1 MNQFKGADWG
11 EALGKGVIRGMAIGN
26 QVRESK
32 AQYDYGKASDAAKGA
47 YDTAMKE
54 AGDDVAKQDAAR
66 RAFNTSM
73 NQAAFDY
80 NKYTGRINEA
90 DAAQRRMTQEDFRAG
105 HMQQWARDNG
115 EYGDAAQ
122 APAAATGGAPQGRMS
137 QADFNT
143 QFMAPYEKN
152 HSYYDQ
158 QIVDD
163 LNTDTIAKV
172 QGIQYSL
179 GRPGELMMSVNGKP
193 SGSMQITDQMRA
205 PFLQNLQDME
215 YAKYSGVGLGQQPTA
230 FSGGRAVI
238 QNAQDPQSMRL
249 GGALGGGTPD
259 PTVPSGEVTGGEAQ
273 SQVGRPQ
280 AMAKAG
286 NVPASYRDQYNTR
299 LSPEDEAAYQAWAKK
314 NGRENDVEDYDM
326 RGAWLEAKQKGVSLE
341 DGRGHFPDTYKKP
354 NHPTFSDQS
363 KYNGEGGVKGGTWSK
378 TEDGRDVF
386 TPNRDLSPQEQQ
398 SLKEYFAK
406 NEPNAVLNLGG
417 NGAPAQAQAQQ
428 ARPTPIQQARAARPQ
443 QGVVTTPNG
452 NVSLNRQGHP
462 ASAAED
468 AQAMLD
474 AIRNGALPKEMKP
487 FYEFM
492 VKNEARMQAYYNA
505 FARAFGHWPT
515 DYEKDKMLNIA
526 KGAEEARH
534 NKASED
540 LARRKQ
546 DLSFLKSQK
555 GKKPEEYEVTDEPN
569 QYGGR
574 TVINSHKFP
583 MGTLMEVQ
591 ILGSNNTNSVVAP
604 YGWTKERTTDVINGL
619 IDQFDNGVKDSRT
632 GASPKIADIRTDPVT
647 MQTYIYIGNKVFTLG
662 QAEKMLQRSKA
673 DIKDYKKSDAALE
686 DLKTAKDRAKARGDI
701 KEYNRYVKAIEDF
714 NKKRADEAEAKL
726 TFWQRAERWRKNH
739 PEAFEMS
746 ALNPGY
752 TGD

>member
-1 MNQFKGADWG
+1 MIQFRGADWDKSLSDG
-11 EALGKGVIRGMAIGN
+11 IIKGMAIGN

-105 HMQQWARDNG
+105 FMQKYDQDHG
-115 EYGDAAQ
+115 
-122 APAAATGGAPQGRMS
+122 
-137 QADFNT
+137 
-143 QFMAPYEKN
+143 
-152 HSYYDQ
+152 YYDKA
-158 QIVDD
+158 IVDD
-163 LNTDTIAKV
+163 LNTDTMAKIT
-172 QGIQYSL
+172 GTTYSINK
-179 GRPGELMMSVNGKP
+179 PGELTISQGGKP
-193 SGSMQITDQMRA
+193 VQTLPITDQMRA

-215 YAKYSGVGLGQQPTA
+215 YAKYSGGGLGQQPTA
-230 FSGGRAVI
+230 FAGGRAVI

-273 SQVGRPQ
+273 LQTGRPQ
-280 AMAKAG
+280 GMITAD
-286 NVPASYRDQYNTR
+286 NVPVNYRDQYNTH

-341 DGRGHFPDTYKKP
+341 DGRGHYPDTYKKP

-363 KYNGEGGVKGGTWSK
+363 KYNGEGGVNGGTWSK
-378 TEDGRDVF
+378 TSDGRDVY

-417 NGAPAQAQAQQ
+417 NGTQAQTQAPAQTQAQQ

-443 QGVVTTPNG
+443 QGVVTTSNG
-452 NVSLNRQGHP
+452 NVSLNRQGQP
-462 ASAAED
+462 TSAAED

-474 AIRNGALPKEMKP
+474 AIRNGNLPKEMKP

-526 KGAEEARH
+526 LGAEKSRH

-540 LARRKQ
+540 LARRGQ

-555 GKKPEEYEVTDEPN
+555 GEKPEEFKVSEEMNENGGYPILNKSGFPIAVKYDVTEK
-569 QYGGR
+569 GGKESYPII
-574 TVINSHKFP
+574 TP
-583 MGTLMEVQ
+583 
-591 ILGSNNTNSVVAP
+591 P
-604 YGWTKERTTDVINGL
+604 GWTKQRATALVNDLFGR
-619 IDQFDNGVKDSRT
+619 FRGFKPS
-632 GASPKIADIRTDPVT
+632 DIRTDPRSMRT
-647 MQTYIYIGNKVFTLG
+647 LIRIGDEVFTVEG
-662 QAEKMLQRSKA
+662 AEAMLASTAR
-673 DIKDYKKSDAALE
+673 DIADYKSSPAAEQDKQEIKRREL
-686 DLKTAKDRAKARGDI
+686 ARGITEKSKKEKANRETRKALYGGDI
-701 KEYNRYVKAIEDF
+701 ASQTPWRED
-714 NKKRADEAEAKL
+714 
-726 TFWQRAERWRKNH
+726 
-739 PEAFEMS
+739 
-746 ALNPGY
+746 
-752 TGD
+752 

>member
-1 MNQFKGADWG
+1 MIQFRGADWDKSLSDG
-11 EALGKGVIRGMAIGN
+11 IIKGMAIGN

-105 HMQQWARDNG
+105 FMQKYDQDHG
-115 EYGDAAQ
+115 
-122 APAAATGGAPQGRMS
+122 
-137 QADFNT
+137 
-143 QFMAPYEKN
+143 
-152 HSYYDQ
+152 YYDKA
-158 QIVDD
+158 IVDD
-163 LNTDTIAKV
+163 LNTDTMAKIT
-172 QGIQYSL
+172 GTTYSINK
-179 GRPGELMMSVNGKP
+179 PGELTISQGGKP
-193 SGSMQITDQMRA
+193 VQTLPITDQMRA

-215 YAKYSGVGLGQQPTA
+215 YAKYSGGGLGQQPAA
-230 FSGGRAVI
+230 FTGGRAFI
-238 QNAQDPQSMRL
+238 QNAQDPKNMRF

-259 PTVPSGEVTGGEAQ
+259 PTVPSGEVAGGETQLQTGRPQGMITADNLPVSNRDQSNTRLSPEGKAAAGEAQ

-280 AMAKAG
+280 AMATAG
-286 NVPASYRDQYNTR
+286 NAPVSYRDQYNTR

-363 KYNGEGGVKGGTWSK
+363 KYNGEGGAKGGAWSK

-386 TPNRDLSPQEQQ
+386 TPNRKLSPKEEQ

-406 NEPNAVLNLGG
+406 NEPNAVLNL
-417 NGAPAQAQAQQ
+417 NGAANQVQQ
-428 ARPTPIQQARAARPQ
+428 AKATPIQQARASLPQ
-443 QGVVTTPNG
+443 RGVAMTPNG
-452 NVSLNRQGHP
+452 NVSLNRQGQP
-462 ASAAED
+462 TSAAED

-474 AIRNGALPKEMKP
+474 AIRNGNLPKEMKP

-526 KGAEEARH
+526 LGAEKSRH
-534 NKASED
+534 NKAIED
-540 LARRKQ
+540 LARRGQ

-555 GKKPEEYEVTDEPN
+555 GQKPEEFKVSEEMNENGGYPILNERGFPVAVKYDVTEK
-569 QYGGR
+569 GGKESYPII
-574 TVINSHKFP
+574 TP
-583 MGTLMEVQ
+583 
-591 ILGSNNTNSVVAP
+591 P
-604 YGWTKERTTDVINGL
+604 GWTKQRATGL
-619 IDQFDNGVKDSRT
+619 VNDLFDRFQGFKPS
-632 GASPKIADIRTDPVT
+632 DIRTDPRGMRT
-647 MQTYIYIGNKVFTLG
+647 LIRIGNEVFTVEG
-662 QAEKMLQRSKA
+662 AEEMLAKTASDVAKYKGSKA
-673 DIKDYKKSDAALE
+673 AAENAKEMRRREAMRGITEKSKK
-686 DLKTAKDRAKARGDI
+686 AKRNEQVRKELYGGDI
-701 KEYNRYVKAIEDF
+701 TASQKPWRED
-714 NKKRADEAEAKL
+714 
-726 TFWQRAERWRKNH
+726 
-739 PEAFEMS
+739 
-746 ALNPGY
+746 
-752 TGD
+752 

>member
-1 MNQFKGADWG
+1 MIQFRGADWDKSLSDG
-11 EALGKGVIRGMAIGN
+11 IIKGMAIGN

-73 NQAAFDY
+73 NQAAFNY

-105 HMQQWARDNG
+105 FMQKYDQDHG
-115 EYGDAAQ
+115 
-122 APAAATGGAPQGRMS
+122 
-137 QADFNT
+137 
-143 QFMAPYEKN
+143 
-152 HSYYDQ
+152 YYDKA
-158 QIVDD
+158 IVDD
-163 LNTDTIAKV
+163 LNTDTMAKIT
-172 QGIQYSL
+172 GTTYSINK
-179 GRPGELMMSVNGKP
+179 PGELTISQGGKP
-193 SGSMQITDQMRA
+193 VQTLPITDQMRA

-215 YAKYSGVGLGQQPTA
+215 YAKYSGGGLGQQPAAST
-230 FSGGRAVI
+230 GGRAFI
-238 QNAQDPQSMRL
+238 QNSQDPKSLRF

-259 PTVPSGEVTGGEAQ
+259 PTVPSGEVAGGEPQAQ
-273 SQVGRPQ
+273 AGRPQ
-280 AMAKAG
+280 AMVTAD
-286 NVPASYRDQYNTR
+286 NTPVNYRDQYNTR

-363 KYNGEGGVKGGTWSK
+363 KYNGEGGAKGGTWSK

-386 TPNRDLSPQEQQ
+386 TPNRKLSPKEEQ

-406 NEPNAVLNLGG
+406 NEPNAVLNLD
-417 NGAPAQAQAQQ
+417 GAANRVRQAKA
-428 ARPTPIQQARAARPQ
+428 TPIQQARASLPQ
-443 QGVVTTPNG
+443 RGVATTPNG
-452 NVSLNRQGHP
+452 NVSLNRQGQP
-462 ASAAED
+462 TSAAED

-474 AIRNGALPKEMKP
+474 AIRNGNLPKEMKP

-526 KGAEEARH
+526 LGAEKSRH

-540 LARRKQ
+540 LARRGQ

-555 GKKPEEYEVTDEPN
+555 GEKPEKFKVSEEMNENGGYPIRNESGFDVAVKYDVTEK
-569 QYGGR
+569 GGKESYPII
-574 TVINSHKFP
+574 TP
-583 MGTLMEVQ
+583 
-591 ILGSNNTNSVVAP
+591 P
-604 YGWTKERTTDVINGL
+604 GWTKQRATALVNGL
-619 IDQFDNGVKDSRT
+619 FGRFRGFKPS
-632 GASPKIADIRTDPVT
+632 DIRTDPRSMRT
-647 MQTYIYIGNKVFTLG
+647 LIRIGDEVFTVEG
-662 QAEKMLQRSKA
+662 AEAMLASTAR
-673 DIKDYKKSDAALE
+673 DIADYKSSPAAEQDKQEIKRREL
-686 DLKTAKDRAKARGDI
+686 ARGITEKSKKEKANRETRKALYGGDI
-701 KEYNRYVKAIEDF
+701 ASQTPWRED
-714 NKKRADEAEAKL
+714 
-726 TFWQRAERWRKNH
+726 
-739 PEAFEMS
+739 
-746 ALNPGY
+746 
-752 TGD
+752 

>member
-1 MNQFKGADWG
+1 MIQFRGADWDKSLSDG
-11 EALGKGVIRGMAIGN
+11 IIKGMAIGN

-105 HMQQWARDNG
+105 FMQKYDQDHG
-115 EYGDAAQ
+115 
-122 APAAATGGAPQGRMS
+122 
-137 QADFNT
+137 
-143 QFMAPYEKN
+143 
-152 HSYYDQ
+152 YYDKA
-158 QIVDD
+158 IVDD
-163 LNTDTIAKV
+163 LNTDTMAKIT
-172 QGIQYSL
+172 GTTYSINK
-179 GRPGELMMSVNGKP
+179 PGELTISQGGKP
-193 SGSMQITDQMRA
+193 VQTLPITDQMRA

-215 YAKYSGVGLGQQPTA
+215 YAKYSGGGLGQQPTA
-230 FSGGRAVI
+230 FAGGRAVI

-273 SQVGRPQ
+273 LQTGRPQ
-280 AMAKAG
+280 GMITAD
-286 NVPASYRDQYNTR
+286 NVPVNYRDQYNTH
-299 LSPEDEAAYQAWAKK
+299 LSPEEEAAYQAWAKK

-341 DGRGHFPDTYKKP
+341 DGRGHYPDTYKKP

-363 KYNGEGGVKGGTWSK
+363 KYNGEGGVNGGTWSK
-378 TEDGRDVF
+378 TSDGRDVY

-417 NGAPAQAQAQQ
+417 NGAQAQQAQQ

-452 NVSLNRQGHP
+452 NVSLNRQGQP
-462 ASAAED
+462 TSAAED

-474 AIRNGALPKEMKP
+474 AIRNGNLPKEMKP

-526 KGAEEARH
+526 LGAEKSRH

-540 LARRKQ
+540 LARRGQ

-555 GKKPEEYEVTDEPN
+555 GEKPEEFKVSEEMNENGGYPILNKSGFPIAVKYDVTEK
-569 QYGGR
+569 GGKESYPII
-574 TVINSHKFP
+574 TP
-583 MGTLMEVQ
+583 
-591 ILGSNNTNSVVAP
+591 P
-604 YGWTKERTTDVINGL
+604 GWTKQRATALVNDLFGR
-619 IDQFDNGVKDSRT
+619 FRGFKPS
-632 GASPKIADIRTDPVT
+632 DIRTDPRSMRT
-647 MQTYIYIGNKVFTLG
+647 LIRIGDEVFTVEG
-662 QAEKMLQRSKA
+662 AEAMLASTAR
-673 DIKDYKKSDAALE
+673 DIADYKSSPAAEQDKQEIKRREL
-686 DLKTAKDRAKARGDI
+686 ARGITEKSKKEKANRETRKALYGGDI
-701 KEYNRYVKAIEDF
+701 ASQTPWRED
-714 NKKRADEAEAKL
+714 
-726 TFWQRAERWRKNH
+726 
-739 PEAFEMS
+739 
-746 ALNPGY
+746 
-752 TGD
+752 

>member
-1 MNQFKGADWG
+1 MNQFRGADWG
-11 EALGKGVIRGMAIGN
+11 EALGKGVLRGIAIGN
-26 QVRESK
+26 QIRESK
-32 AQYDYGKASDAAKGA
+32 AQYDYGKASGAAKGA

-105 HMQQWARDNG
+105 FMQKYDQDHG
-115 EYGDAAQ
+115 
-122 APAAATGGAPQGRMS
+122 
-137 QADFNT
+137 
-143 QFMAPYEKN
+143 
-152 HSYYDQ
+152 YYDKA
-158 QIVDD
+158 IVDD
-163 LNTDTIAKV
+163 LNTDTMAKV
-172 QGIQYSL
+172 TGTTYSINK
-179 GRPGELMMSVNGKP
+179 PGELTISQGGKP
-193 SGSMQITDQMRA
+193 VQTLPITDQMRA

-215 YAKYSGVGLGQQPTA
+215 YAKYSGGGLGQQPTA
-230 FSGGRAVI
+230 FAGGRAVI
-238 QNAQDPQSMRL
+238 QNAQDPKNMRL

-259 PTVPSGEVTGGEAQ
+259 PTVPSGEVAGGETQ
-273 SQVGRPQ
+273 LQTGRPQ
-280 AMAKAG
+280 GMITAD
-286 NVPASYRDQYNTR
+286 NIPVSYRDQYNTR

-417 NGAPAQAQAQQ
+417 DGAQVQAQQ

-443 QGVVTTPNG
+443 QGVATTPNG
-452 NVSLNRQGHP
+452 TVSLNRQGHP
-462 ASAAED
+462 TSAAED

-474 AIRNGALPKEMKP
+474 AIRNGTLPKEMKP

-534 NKASED
+534 NKAAED
-540 LARRKQ
+540 LARRGQ
-546 DLSFLKSQK
+546 DLSFLKPQK
-555 GKKPEEYEVTDEPN
+555 NKKPEEYEVTDEPN

-574 TVINSHKFP
+574 TVINSRKFP

-591 ILGSNNTNSVVAP
+591 LHGSNNTNSVVAP
-604 YGWTKERTTDVINGL
+604 YGWTKERTTDVLNGL
-619 IDQFDNGVKDSRT
+619 IDQFDNGVKDSRS

-673 DIKDYKKSDAALE
+673 DTKDYKKSDAALE

-746 ALNPGY
+746 EQLGLNLSELKSGY
-752 TGD
+752 SGD

>member
-1 MNQFKGADWG
+1 MIQFRGADWDKSLSDG
-11 EALGKGVIRGMAIGN
+11 IIKGMAIGN

-105 HMQQWARDNG
+105 FMQKYDQDHG
-115 EYGDAAQ
+115 
-122 APAAATGGAPQGRMS
+122 
-137 QADFNT
+137 
-143 QFMAPYEKN
+143 
-152 HSYYDQ
+152 YYDKA
-158 QIVDD
+158 IVDD
-163 LNTDTIAKV
+163 LNTDTMAKIT
-172 QGIQYSL
+172 GTTYSINK
-179 GRPGELMMSVNGKP
+179 PGELTISQGGKP
-193 SGSMQITDQMRA
+193 VQTLPITDQMRA

-215 YAKYSGVGLGQQPTA
+215 YAKYSGGGLGQQPTA
-230 FSGGRAVI
+230 FAGGRAVI

-273 SQVGRPQ
+273 LQTGRPQ
-280 AMAKAG
+280 GMITAD
-286 NVPASYRDQYNTR
+286 NVPVNYRDQYNTH

-341 DGRGHFPDTYKKP
+341 DGRGHYPDTYKKP

-363 KYNGEGGVKGGTWSK
+363 KYNGEGGVNGGTWSK
-378 TEDGRDVF
+378 TSDGRDVY

-417 NGAPAQAQAQQ
+417 NGTQAQTQAPAQTQAQQ

-443 QGVVTTPNG
+443 QGVVTTSNG
-452 NVSLNRQGHP
+452 NVSLNRQGQP
-462 ASAAED
+462 TSAAED

-474 AIRNGALPKEMKP
+474 AIRNGNLPKEMKP

-534 NKASED
+534 NKATED
-540 LARRKQ
+540 LARRGQ
-546 DLSFLKSQK
+546 DLSYLKSQK
-555 GKKPEEYEVTDEPN
+555 AEKPEEFKVSEEMNENGGYPILNESGFPIAVKYDVTEK
-569 QYGGR
+569 GGKESYPII
-574 TVINSHKFP
+574 TP
-583 MGTLMEVQ
+583 
-591 ILGSNNTNSVVAP
+591 P
-604 YGWTKERTTDVINGL
+604 GWTKQRATALVNDLFGR
-619 IDQFDNGVKDSRT
+619 FRGFKPS
-632 GASPKIADIRTDPVT
+632 DIRTDPRSMRT
-647 MQTYIYIGNKVFTLG
+647 LIRIGDEVFTVEG
-662 QAEKMLQRSKA
+662 AEAMLASTAR
-673 DIKDYKKSDAALE
+673 DIADYKSSPAAEQDKQEIKRREL
-686 DLKTAKDRAKARGDI
+686 ARGITEKSKKEKANRETRKALYGGDI
-701 KEYNRYVKAIEDF
+701 ASQTPWRED
-714 NKKRADEAEAKL
+714 
-726 TFWQRAERWRKNH
+726 
-739 PEAFEMS
+739 
-746 ALNPGY
+746 
-752 TGD
+752 

>member
-1 MNQFKGADWG
+1 MIQFRGADWDKSLSDG
-11 EALGKGVIRGMAIGN
+11 IIKGMAIGN

-105 HMQQWARDNG
+105 FMQKYDQDHG
-115 EYGDAAQ
+115 
-122 APAAATGGAPQGRMS
+122 
-137 QADFNT
+137 
-143 QFMAPYEKN
+143 
-152 HSYYDQ
+152 YYDKA
-158 QIVDD
+158 IVDD
-163 LNTDTIAKV
+163 LNTDTMAKIT
-172 QGIQYSL
+172 GTTYSINK
-179 GRPGELMMSVNGKP
+179 PGELTISQGGKP
-193 SGSMQITDQMRA
+193 VQTLPITDQMRA

-215 YAKYSGVGLGQQPTA
+215 YAKYSGGGLGQQPAA
-230 FSGGRAVI
+230 FTGGRAFI
-238 QNAQDPQSMRL
+238 QNAQDPKNMRF

-259 PTVPSGEVTGGEAQ
+259 PTVPSGEVAGGEAQ

-280 AMAKAG
+280 AMATAG
-286 NVPASYRDQYNTR
+286 NAPVSYRDQYNTR

-363 KYNGEGGVKGGTWSK
+363 KYNGEGGAKGGAWSK

-386 TPNRDLSPQEQQ
+386 TPNRKLSPKEEQ

-406 NEPNAVLNLGG
+406 NEPNAVLNL
-417 NGAPAQAQAQQ
+417 NGAANQVQQ
-428 ARPTPIQQARAARPQ
+428 AKATPIQQARASLPQ
-443 QGVVTTPNG
+443 RGVAMTPNG
-452 NVSLNRQGHP
+452 NVSLNRQGQP
-462 ASAAED
+462 TSAAED

-474 AIRNGALPKEMKP
+474 AIRNGNLPKEMKP

-526 KGAEEARH
+526 LGAEKSRH
-534 NKASED
+534 NKAIED
-540 LARRKQ
+540 LARRGQ

-555 GKKPEEYEVTDEPN
+555 GQKPEEFKVSEEMNENGGYPILNERGFPIAVKYDVTEK
-569 QYGGR
+569 GGKESYPII
-574 TVINSHKFP
+574 TP
-583 MGTLMEVQ
+583 
-591 ILGSNNTNSVVAP
+591 P
-604 YGWTKERTTDVINGL
+604 GWTKQRATALVNDLFGR
-619 IDQFDNGVKDSRT
+619 FRGFKPS
-632 GASPKIADIRTDPVT
+632 DIRTDPRSMRT
-647 MQTYIYIGNKVFTLG
+647 LIRIGDEVFTVEG
-662 QAEKMLQRSKA
+662 AEAMLASTAR
-673 DIKDYKKSDAALE
+673 DIADYKSSPAAEQDSKEVKRREL
-686 DLKTAKDRAKARGDI
+686 ARGITEKSKKEKANRETRKALYGGDI
-701 KEYNRYVKAIEDF
+701 ASQTPWRED
-714 NKKRADEAEAKL
+714 
-726 TFWQRAERWRKNH
+726 
-739 PEAFEMS
+739 
-746 ALNPGY
+746 
-752 TGD
+752 

>member
-1 MNQFKGADWG
+1 MIQFRGADWDKSLSDG
-11 EALGKGVIRGMAIGN
+11 IIKGMAIGN

-105 HMQQWARDNG
+105 FMQKYDQDHG
-115 EYGDAAQ
+115 
-122 APAAATGGAPQGRMS
+122 
-137 QADFNT
+137 
-143 QFMAPYEKN
+143 
-152 HSYYDQ
+152 YYDKA
-158 QIVDD
+158 IVDD
-163 LNTDTIAKV
+163 LNTDTMAKIT
-172 QGIQYSL
+172 GTTYSINK
-179 GRPGELMMSVNGKP
+179 PGELTISQGGKP
-193 SGSMQITDQMRA
+193 VQTLPITDQMRA

-215 YAKYSGVGLGQQPTA
+215 YAKYSGGGSGQQPTA
-230 FSGGRAVI
+230 FAGGRAVI

-273 SQVGRPQ
+273 LQTGRPQ
-280 AMAKAG
+280 GMITAD
-286 NVPASYRDQYNTR
+286 NVPVNYRDQYNTH

-341 DGRGHFPDTYKKP
+341 DGRGHYPDMYKKP

-363 KYNGEGGVKGGTWSK
+363 KYNGEGGVNGGTWSK
-378 TEDGRDVF
+378 TSDGRDVY

-417 NGAPAQAQAQQ
+417 NGAQAQQAQQ

-452 NVSLNRQGHP
+452 NVSLNRQGQP
-462 ASAAED
+462 TSAAED

-474 AIRNGALPKEMKP
+474 AIRNGNLPKEMKP

-526 KGAEEARH
+526 LGAEKSRH

-540 LARRKQ
+540 LARRGQ

-555 GKKPEEYEVTDEPN
+555 GEKPEEFKVSEEMNENGGYPILNKSGFPIAVKYDVTEK
-569 QYGGR
+569 GGKESYPII
-574 TVINSHKFP
+574 TP
-583 MGTLMEVQ
+583 
-591 ILGSNNTNSVVAP
+591 P
-604 YGWTKERTTDVINGL
+604 GWTKQRATALVNDLFGR
-619 IDQFDNGVKDSRT
+619 FRGFKPS
-632 GASPKIADIRTDPVT
+632 DIRTDPRSMRT
-647 MQTYIYIGNKVFTLG
+647 LIRIGDEVFTVEG
-662 QAEKMLQRSKA
+662 AEAMLASTAR
-673 DIKDYKKSDAALE
+673 DIADYKSSPAAEQDKQEIKRREL
-686 DLKTAKDRAKARGDI
+686 ARGITEKSKKEKANRETRKALYGGDI
-701 KEYNRYVKAIEDF
+701 ASQTPWRED
-714 NKKRADEAEAKL
+714 
-726 TFWQRAERWRKNH
+726 
-739 PEAFEMS
+739 
-746 ALNPGY
+746 
-752 TGD
+752 

>member
-1 MNQFKGADWG
+1 MIQYKGADWG
-11 EALGKGVIRGMAIGN
+11 EALGKGVLRGIAIGD
-26 QVRESK
+26 QIRESK

-47 YDTAMKE
+47 YDIAMKE

-105 HMQQWARDNG
+105 FMQKYDQDHG
-115 EYGDAAQ
+115 
-122 APAAATGGAPQGRMS
+122 
-137 QADFNT
+137 
-143 QFMAPYEKN
+143 
-152 HSYYDQ
+152 YYDKA
-158 QIVDD
+158 IIDD
-163 LNTDTIAKV
+163 LNTDTMAKV
-172 QGIQYSL
+172 TGTTYSINK
-179 GRPGELMMSVNGKP
+179 PGELTISQGGKP
-193 SGSMQITDQMRA
+193 VQTLPITDQMRA

-215 YAKYSGVGLGQQPTA
+215 YAKYSGGGLGQQPTA
-230 FSGGRAVI
+230 FAGGRAVI
-238 QNAQDPQSMRL
+238 QNAQDPKNMRL

-259 PTVPSGEVTGGEAQ
+259 PTVPSGEVAGGETQ
-273 SQVGRPQ
+273 LQTGRPQ
-280 AMAKAG
+280 GMITAD
-286 NVPASYRDQYNTR
+286 NIPVSYRDQYNTR

-386 TPNRDLSPQEQQ
+386 TPNRELSPQEQQ

-417 NGAPAQAQAQQ
+417 NGAQAQAPTQAQQAQAPAQAQQAKQ

-462 ASAAED
+462 TSAAED

-474 AIRNGALPKEMKP
+474 AIRNGTLPKEMKP

-526 KGAEEARH
+526 KGAEKARH
-534 NKASED
+534 NKATEE
-540 LARRKQ
+540 LVRRGQ

-555 GKKPEEYEVTDEPN
+555 GQKPEEFKVSEEMNENGGYPILNESGFSIAVMYNVTEK
-569 QYGGR
+569 GGKESYPII
-574 TVINSHKFP
+574 TP
-583 MGTLMEVQ
+583 
-591 ILGSNNTNSVVAP
+591 P
-604 YGWTKERTTDVINGL
+604 GWTKQRATGL
-619 IDQFDNGVKDSRT
+619 VNDLFDRFRGFKPS
-632 GASPKIADIRTDPVT
+632 DIRTDPRGMRT
-647 MQTYIYIGNKVFTLG
+647 LIRIGNEVFTVEG
-662 QAEKMLQRSKA
+662 AEEMLAKTANDVAQYKGSKA
-673 DIKDYKKSDAALE
+673 AAEDAKEMRRREAMQGITEESKK
-686 DLKTAKDRAKARGDI
+686 AKRNEQVRKELYGGDI
-701 KEYNRYVKAIEDF
+701 TASQKPWRED
-714 NKKRADEAEAKL
+714 
-726 TFWQRAERWRKNH
+726 
-739 PEAFEMS
+739 
-746 ALNPGY
+746 
-752 TGD
+752 

>member
-1 MNQFKGADWG
+1 MIQYKGADWG
-11 EALGKGVIRGMAIGN
+11 EALGKGVLRGIAIGD
-26 QVRESK
+26 QIRESK

-47 YDTAMKE
+47 YDIAMKE

-105 HMQQWARDNG
+105 FMQKYDQDHG
-115 EYGDAAQ
+115 
-122 APAAATGGAPQGRMS
+122 
-137 QADFNT
+137 
-143 QFMAPYEKN
+143 
-152 HSYYDQ
+152 YYDKA
-158 QIVDD
+158 IIDD
-163 LNTDTIAKV
+163 LNTDTMAKV
-172 QGIQYSL
+172 TGTTYSINK
-179 GRPGELMMSVNGKP
+179 PGELTISQGGKP
-193 SGSMQITDQMRA
+193 VQTLPITDQMRA

-215 YAKYSGVGLGQQPTA
+215 YAKYSGGGLGQQPTA
-230 FSGGRAVI
+230 FAGGRAVI
-238 QNAQDPQSMRL
+238 QNAQDPKNMRL

-259 PTVPSGEVTGGEAQ
+259 PTVPSGEVAGGETQ
-273 SQVGRPQ
+273 LQTGRPQ
-280 AMAKAG
+280 GMITAD
-286 NVPASYRDQYNTR
+286 NIPVSYRDQYNTR

-386 TPNRDLSPQEQQ
+386 TPNRELSPQEQQ

-417 NGAPAQAQAQQ
+417 NGAQAQAPTQAQQAQAPAQAQQAKQ

-462 ASAAED
+462 TSAAED

-474 AIRNGALPKEMKP
+474 AIRNGTLPKEMKP

-534 NKASED
+534 NKATEE
-540 LARRKQ
+540 LARRGQ

-555 GKKPEEYEVTDEPN
+555 GQKPEEFKVSEEMNENGGYPILNESGFHIAVMYNVTEK
-569 QYGGR
+569 GGKESYPII
-574 TVINSHKFP
+574 TP
-583 MGTLMEVQ
+583 
-591 ILGSNNTNSVVAP
+591 P
-604 YGWTKERTTDVINGL
+604 GWTKQRATGL
-619 IDQFDNGVKDSRT
+619 VNDLFDRFRGFKPS
-632 GASPKIADIRTDPVT
+632 DIRTDPRGMRT
-647 MQTYIYIGNKVFTLG
+647 LIRIGNEVFTVEG
-662 QAEKMLQRSKA
+662 AEEMLAKTANDVAQYKGSKA
-673 DIKDYKKSDAALE
+673 AAEDAKEMRRREAMQGITEESKK
-686 DLKTAKDRAKARGDI
+686 AKRNEQVRKELYGGDI
-701 KEYNRYVKAIEDF
+701 TASQKPWRED
-714 NKKRADEAEAKL
+714 
-726 TFWQRAERWRKNH
+726 
-739 PEAFEMS
+739 
-746 ALNPGY
+746 
-752 TGD
+752 

>member
-1 MNQFKGADWG
+1 MIQFRGADWDKSLSDG
-11 EALGKGVIRGMAIGN
+11 IIKGMAIGN

-105 HMQQWARDNG
+105 FMQKYDQDHG
-115 EYGDAAQ
+115 
-122 APAAATGGAPQGRMS
+122 
-137 QADFNT
+137 
-143 QFMAPYEKN
+143 
-152 HSYYDQ
+152 YYDKA
-158 QIVDD
+158 IVDD
-163 LNTDTIAKV
+163 LNTDTMAKIT
-172 QGIQYSL
+172 GTTYSINK
-179 GRPGELMMSVNGKP
+179 PGELTISQGGKP
-193 SGSMQITDQMRA
+193 VQTLPITDQMRA

-215 YAKYSGVGLGQQPTA
+215 YAKYSGGGLGQQPTA
-230 FSGGRAVI
+230 FAGGRAVI

-273 SQVGRPQ
+273 LQTGRPQ
-280 AMAKAG
+280 GMITAD
-286 NVPASYRDQYNTR
+286 NVPVNYRDQYNTH

-341 DGRGHFPDTYKKP
+341 DGRGHYPDTYKKP

-363 KYNGEGGVKGGTWSK
+363 KYNGEGGVNGGTWSK
-378 TEDGRDVF
+378 TSDGRDVY

-417 NGAPAQAQAQQ
+417 NGTQAQTQAQQ

-443 QGVVTTPNG
+443 QGVVTTSNG
-452 NVSLNRQGHP
+452 NVSLNRQGQP
-462 ASAAED
+462 TSAAED

-474 AIRNGALPKEMKP
+474 AIRNGNLPKEMKP

-526 KGAEEARH
+526 LGAEKSRH

-540 LARRKQ
+540 LARRGQ

-555 GKKPEEYEVTDEPN
+555 GEKPEEFKVSEEMNENGGYPILNKSGFPIAVKYDVTEK
-569 QYGGR
+569 GGKESYPII
-574 TVINSHKFP
+574 TP
-583 MGTLMEVQ
+583 
-591 ILGSNNTNSVVAP
+591 P
-604 YGWTKERTTDVINGL
+604 GWTKQRATALVNDLFGR
-619 IDQFDNGVKDSRT
+619 FRGFKPS
-632 GASPKIADIRTDPVT
+632 DIRTDPRSMRT
-647 MQTYIYIGNKVFTLG
+647 LIRIGDEVFTVEG
-662 QAEKMLQRSKA
+662 AEAMLASTAR
-673 DIKDYKKSDAALE
+673 DIADYKSSPAAEQDKQEIKRREL
-686 DLKTAKDRAKARGDI
+686 ARGITEKSKKEKANRETRKALYGGDI
-701 KEYNRYVKAIEDF
+701 ASQTPWRED
-714 NKKRADEAEAKL
+714 
-726 TFWQRAERWRKNH
+726 
-739 PEAFEMS
+739 
-746 ALNPGY
+746 
-752 TGD
+752 